1 VGQFFSLDL
10 FLTTTVTLWVIV
22 DPPGLLPV
30 FLGLTNSL
38 DARQR
43 RHAGDRA
50 SLVAFGVIALFALFG
65 RQILDY
71 LQVSVPALQVSG
83 GLLLLL
89 IALEL
94 LMGGGSDPVSHDGVN
109 VAIVPLGTP
118 LMAGPGAIVA
128 TMLAVQRAPG
138 LTGYLTVAAAL
149 VAVMALVWLFLR
161 YAVLIRAV
169 LRESGTVLASRIAG
183 LLLAAIA
190 VQMVA
195 DGVFGFIALQAA
207 STAP

>member
-1 VGQFFSLDL
+1 MDQFFDVEL
-10 FLTTTVTLWVIV
+10 FLTTAVTIFVIV

-30 FLGLTNSL
+30 FLGLTNAL
-38 DARQR
+38 APRQR
-43 RHAGDRA
+43 RRAADRA
-50 SLVAFGVIALFALFG
+50 SAVAFGVIAVFAIFG
-65 RQILDY
+65 KQILDY

-89 IALEL
+89 IALDL
-94 LMGGGSDPVSHDGVN
+94 LMGKSEDPVAHDGVN

-128 TMLAVQRAPG
+128 TMLAVQRSPG
-138 LTGYLTVAAAL
+138 LAGYLTVALAL
-149 VAVMALVWLFLR
+149 ITVMFLVWVFLR
-161 YAVLIRAV
+161 YAGLIRAI

-183 LLLAAIA
+183 LLLSAIA

-195 DGVFGFIALQAA
+195 DGIFGFIAAH
-207 STAP
+207 S

>member
-1 VGQFFSLDL
+1 MDQFFNVDL
-10 FLTTTVTLWVIV
+10 FLTTAVTIFVIV

-30 FLGLTNSL
+30 FLGLTNALGS
-38 DARQR
+38 RQR
-43 RHAGDRA
+43 RRAADRA
-50 SLVAFGVIALFALFG
+50 SLVAFGVIAVFAIFG

-94 LMGGGSDPVSHDGVN
+94 LMGKAEDPVSHKGVN

-128 TMLAVQRAPG
+128 TMLAVQRSPG
-138 LTGYLTVAAAL
+138 FAGYLTVALAL
-149 VAVMALVWLFLR
+149 VTVMLLVWVFLR
-161 YAVLIRAV
+161 YAGLIRAI

-183 LLLAAIA
+183 LLLSAIA

-195 DGVFGFIALQAA
+195 DGIFGFIAAH
-207 STAP
+207 

>member
-1 VGQFFSLDL
+1 MGQFFDVDL
-10 FLTTTVTLWVIV
+10 FLTTAVTLFVIV

-38 DARQR
+38 DAKQR
-43 RHAGDRA
+43 RRAGDRA
-50 SLVAFGVIALFALFG
+50 SLVAFGVIAVFALFG

-71 LQVSVPALQVSG
+71 LAVSVPALQVSG

-94 LMGGGSDPVSHDGVN
+94 LMGRAEDPVSHDGVN

-128 TMLAVQRAPG
+128 TMLAVQRAPQ
-138 LTGYLTVAAAL
+138 LSGYLTVALAL
-149 VAVMALVWLFLR
+149 VAVMALVWVFLR

-183 LLLAAIA
+183 LLLSAIA

-195 DGVFGFIALQAA
+195 DGVFGFIEAH
-207 STAP
+207 

>member
-1 VGQFFSLDL
+1 VPVGFSLDL
-10 FLTTTVTLWVIV
+10 FLTTAVTLFVIV

-30 FLGLTNSL
+30 FLALTSKL
-38 DARQR
+38 EPRQR
-43 RHAGDRA
+43 KRAATRA
-50 SLVAFGVIALFALFG
+50 SAVAFGVIAVFALFG

-71 LQVSVPALQVSG
+71 LQVSVPALSVSG

-89 IALEL
+89 VALEL
-94 LMGGGSDPVSHDGVN
+94 LMGKTEDPTLHDGVN

-128 TMLAVQRAPG
+128 TMLAVQRQPDLA
-138 LTGYLTVAAAL
+138 GYATVAAAL
-149 VAVMALVWLFLR
+149 IVVMALVWVFLR
-161 YAVLIRAV
+161 YADLIRAV

-183 LLLAAIA
+183 LLLSAIA

-195 DGVFGFIALQAA
+195 DGIFGFIAAH
-207 STAP
+207 

>member
-1 VGQFFSLDL
+1 MDQFFDVEL
-10 FLTTTVTLWVIV
+10 FLTTAVTIFVIV

-30 FLGLTNSL
+30 FLGLTKSL
-38 DARQR
+38 SARQR
-43 RHAGDRA
+43 RRAADRA
-50 SLVAFGVIALFALFG
+50 SAVAFGVIAVFAIFG
-65 RQILDY
+65 KQILDY

-94 LMGGGSDPVSHDGVN
+94 LMGKGEDPVAHDGVN

-128 TMLAVQRAPG
+128 TMLAVRHSPSLA
-138 LTGYLTVAAAL
+138 GYLTVALAL
-149 VAVMALVWLFLR
+149 ITVMFLVWVFLR
-161 YAVLIRAV
+161 YAGVIRAI

-183 LLLAAIA
+183 LLLSAIA

-195 DGVFGFIALQAA
+195 DGVFGFIAAH
-207 STAP
+207 

>member
-1 VGQFFSLDL
+1 VDQFFDIEL
-10 FLTTTVTLWVIV
+10 FLTTAVTIFVIV

-30 FLGLTNSL
+30 FLGLTKSL
-38 DARQR
+38 GSRQR
-43 RHAGDRA
+43 RRAADRA
-50 SLVAFGVIALFALFG
+50 SAVAFGVIAVFAIFG
-65 RQILDY
+65 KQILDY

-94 LMGGGSDPVSHDGVN
+94 LMGKGEDPVSHDGVN

-128 TMLAVQRAPG
+128 TMLAVQRSPSLA
-138 LTGYLTVAAAL
+138 GYLTVALAL
-149 VAVMALVWLFLR
+149 ITVMLLVWVFLR
-161 YAVLIRAV
+161 YAGLIRAI

-183 LLLAAIA
+183 LLLSAIA

-195 DGVFGFIALQAA
+195 DGVFGFIAAH
-207 STAP
+207 

>member
-1 VGQFFSLDL
+1 MGQFFDAEL
-10 FLTTTVTLWVIV
+10 FLTTAVTLWVIV

-43 RHAGDRA
+43 RRAGDRA
-50 SLVAFGVIALFALFG
+50 SLVAFGVIAVFALFG

-71 LQVSVPALQVSG
+71 LQVSVPAMQVSG

-89 IALEL
+89 IALDL

-138 LTGYLTVAAAL
+138 FTGYLTVGAAL
-149 VAVMALVWLFLR
+149 IAVMVLVWLFLR
-161 YAVLIRAV
+161 YAGLIRAV

-183 LLLAAIA
+183 LLLSAIA

-195 DGVFGFIALQAA
+195 DGVFGFIAAH
-207 STAP
+207 

>member
-1 VGQFFSLDL
+1 MGFSLDL
-10 FLTTTVTLWVIV
+10 FLTTAVTLFVIV

-30 FLGLTNSL
+30 FLALTSKL
-38 DARQR
+38 EPRQR
-43 RHAGDRA
+43 KRAATRA
-50 SLVAFGVIALFALFG
+50 SAVAFGVIAIFALFG

-71 LQVSVPALQVSG
+71 LQVSVPAMSVSG

-89 IALEL
+89 VALEL
-94 LMGGGSDPVSHDGVN
+94 LMGKTEDPTLHDGVN

-128 TMLAVQRAPG
+128 TMLAVQRQPDLA
-138 LTGYLTVAAAL
+138 GYATVAAAL
-149 VAVMALVWLFLR
+149 IVVMALVWVFLR
-161 YAVLIRAV
+161 YADLIRAV

-183 LLLAAIA
+183 LLLSAIA

-195 DGVFGFIALQAA
+195 DGIFGFIAAH
-207 STAP
+207 

>member
-1 VGQFFSLDL
+1 MVFDLDL
-10 FLTTTVTLWVIV
+10 FLTTAVTLFVIV

-30 FLGLTNSL
+30 FLGLTNSFTPE
-38 DARQR
+38 QR

-71 LQVSVPALQVSG
+71 LQVSVPAMQVSG

-94 LMGGGSDPVSHDGVN
+94 LMGHGEDPVLHDNVN

-118 LMAGPGAIVA
+118 LMAGPGAIA
-128 TMLAVQRAPG
+128 ASMLAVQKAPG
-138 LTGYLTVAAAL
+138 LMGYLTVGLAL
-149 VAVMALVWLFLR
+149 VVVMILVWLFLR
-161 YAVLIRAV
+161 FAEQIRAV
-169 LRESGTVLASRIAG
+169 LREGGTVLASRIAG
-183 LLLAAIA
+183 LLLSAIA
-190 VQMVA
+190 AQMMA
-195 DGVFGFIALQAA
+195 DGVFGFIAAH
-207 STAP
+207 

>member
-1 VGQFFSLDL
+1 MDQFFDIEL
-10 FLTTTVTLWVIV
+10 FLTTAVTIFVIV

-30 FLGLTNSL
+30 FLGLTKSL
-38 DARQR
+38 GSRQR
-43 RHAGDRA
+43 RRAADRA
-50 SLVAFGVIALFALFG
+50 SAVAFGVIAIFAIFG
-65 RQILDY
+65 KQILDY

-94 LMGGGSDPVSHDGVN
+94 LMGKGEDPVSHDGVN

-128 TMLAVQRAPG
+128 TMLAVQRSPSLA
-138 LTGYLTVAAAL
+138 GYLTVALAL
-149 VAVMALVWLFLR
+149 VTVMFLVWVFLR
-161 YAVLIRAV
+161 YAGLIRAI

-183 LLLAAIA
+183 LLLSAIA

-195 DGVFGFIALQAA
+195 DGVFGFIAAHQ
-207 STAP
+207 

>member
-1 VGQFFSLDL
+1 VGQFFNVDL
-10 FLTTTVTLWVIV
+10 FLTTAVTLWVIV

-30 FLGLTNSL
+30 FLGLTKTL
-38 DARQR
+38 DTQQR
-43 RHAGDRA
+43 NRAANRA
-50 SLVAFGVIALFALFG
+50 SAVAFGVIAVFALFG

-71 LQVSVPALQVSG
+71 LQVSVPALSVSG

-89 IALEL
+89 IALDL
-94 LMGGGSDPVSHDGVN
+94 LMGRGDDPALHDGVN

-128 TMLAVQRAPG
+128 TMLAVQRSPSLA
-138 LTGYLTVAAAL
+138 GYLTVALAL
-149 VAVMALVWLFLR
+149 ITVMLLVWVFLR
-161 YAVLIRAV
+161 YAGLIRAI

-183 LLLAAIA
+183 LLLSAIA

-195 DGVFGFIALQAA
+195 DGVFGFIAAH
-207 STAP
+207 

>member
-1 VGQFFSLDL
+1 MSQLFDLDL
-10 FLTTTVTLWVIV
+10 FLTTAVTLFVIV

-30 FLGLTNSL
+30 FLGLTNAL
-38 DARQR
+38 EPEQR
-43 RHAGDRA
+43 RRAADRA
-50 SLVAFGVIALFALFG
+50 SAVAFGVIAVFALFG

-94 LMGGGSDPVSHDGVN
+94 LMGKGEDPVAHDGVN

-128 TMLAVQRAPG
+128 TMLAVQRNPT
-138 LTGYLTVAAAL
+138 LMGYLTVALSL
-149 VAVMALVWLFLR
+149 VAVMVLVWIFLR
-161 YAVLIRAV
+161 FAGKIRAV

-183 LLLAAIA
+183 LLLSAIA

-195 DGVFGFIALQAA
+195 DGIFGFLAIYR
-207 STAP
+207 TAG

>member
-1 VGQFFSLDL
+1 MGQLFDLDL
-10 FLTTTVTLWVIV
+10 FLTTAVTLFVIV

-38 DARQR
+38 NARQR
-43 RHAGDRA
+43 RRAGDRA
-50 SLVAFGVIALFALFG
+50 SLVAFGVIAVFALFG

-71 LQVSVPALQVSG
+71 LQVSVPAMQVSG

-89 IALEL
+89 VALDL
-94 LMGGGSDPVSHDGVN
+94 LVGKASDPISHDGVN

-138 LTGYLTVAAAL
+138 LTGYVTVGLAL
-149 VAVMALVWLFLR
+149 VAVMGLVWLFLR
-161 YAVLIRAV
+161 NAGMIRAL

-183 LLLAAIA
+183 LLLSAIA
-190 VQMVA
+190 IQMVA
-195 DGVFGFIALQAA
+195 DGVFGFIDAR
-207 STAP
+207 